1 MSYKYKGGKLRRWDK
16 LSKDEQADLL
26 FDLLSAFT
34 LLKTTEDAAAFI
46 TDLLTSD
53 EVKFLSKRLRIAK
66 MILADSTYRDIETK
80 LRVSHS
86 TIAKVAVWLQEKGE
100 GFRKIV
106 KNIPQ
111 RKKVKLENNYSG
123 WEKYKGVN
131 VGKVWDSLAGDSGNT
146 VAKMEEENLHKTLK
160 TLSSKDA
167 VRRRVHESYEEEFK
181 SKKRKNT

>member
-1 MSYKYKGGKLRRWDK
+1 MSR
-16 LSKDEQADLL
+16 DEQADLL

-34 LLKTTEDAAAFI
+34 LLKTTEDAASFI

-53 EVKFLSKRLRIAK
+53 EVKFLSKRLRIAR
-66 MILADSTYRDIETK
+66 MILEDCTYRDIEIK

-111 RKKVKLENNYSG
+111 RKKIKMENNYSG

-131 VGKVWDSLAGDSGNT
+131 VGKVWDSLAGGGGDA
-146 VAKMEEENLHKTLK
+146 VAKIEEENLQETLK
-160 TLSSKDA
+160 TLSSKDV
-167 VRRRVHESYEEEFK
+167 VRRRVHEAYKEEFK
-181 SKKRKNT
+181 SKKRTST